1 MKKFVSRKILPVLA
15 AAVTIIGVAVG
26 VGTSA
31 NAQVPASSKPQP
43 GYWEFKTVA
52 AGLFNDSDKYCLSQ
66 VEVERF
72 YANPCKRNTKCVY
85 TTKTFQ
91 PDGSIAVDGTWTDK
105 KKRVT
110 KVNATG
116 FLKTNDMYLK
126 GTARYGLPIP
136 FSFKAHRISASC
148 PK

>member
-1 MKKFVSRKILPVLA
+1 MIA
-15 AAVTIIGVAVG
+15 ATVAVVAG
-26 VGTSA
+26 AGTFA
-31 NAQVPASSKPQP
+31 TAQVASSSKPQP

-66 VEVERF
+66 AEVDRF

-85 TTKTFQ
+85 TTKKFTL
-91 PDGSIAVDGTWTDK
+91 DGGISVDGTWTDK

-110 KVNATG
+110 NVKASG

-148 PK
+148 PR